1 MKESYLTGLIGEWQA
16 ARYLKRRGMRIL
28 EKRYRAAHG
37 EIDLI
42 AKDQDTLVFIEVKS
56 RPRGKM
62 GEGAQAVNREKRRH
76 LRFAAGQYLQSHP
89 AHAVRFD
96 VIEITAAGLRHLKNA
111 F

>member
-1 MKESYLTGLIGEWQA
+1 MNTLQNGTQGEDAACNYLQQLG
-16 ARYLKRRGMRIL
+16 YRIL
-28 EKRYRAAHG
+28 QRNYRKPCG
-37 EIDLI
+37 EIDII
-42 AKDQDTLVFIEVKS
+42 AQDQKTLVFVEVKS